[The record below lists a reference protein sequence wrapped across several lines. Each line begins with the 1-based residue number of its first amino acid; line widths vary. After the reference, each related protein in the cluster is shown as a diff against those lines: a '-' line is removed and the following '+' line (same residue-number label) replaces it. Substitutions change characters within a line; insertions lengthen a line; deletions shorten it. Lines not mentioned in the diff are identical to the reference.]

1 MNVVDTTSPTI
12 TCIETYSL
20 NLDENGIGEVS
31 IDDILE
37 SSFDLSGINNVS
49 LSLNSFDCSNV
60 GQNNVTV
67 TVTDNY
73 GNSTECISTI
83 TVIDNITPTVT
94 SPNDITTCTMDN
106 LELEDPEVQDN
117 CSIVSITNDLPSSFE
132 GDIVVTWTV
141 TDSSGN
147 ISTATQNIFMG
158 DLNPPTI
165 TAPDDIEISVT
176 DGCVASNANLGS
188 PEYSDDCAVAAVYN
202 DAPDNLPVGDIIVVW
217 TVEDEMGNI
226 ATAEQLVTVIDDIAP
241 EITPSSGDL
250 NINCLASEVNIGNP
264 NVFDNCGVWSLTN
277 DAPEPDEFP
286 VGTTVVTWTAIDTY
300 GNSST
305 YEQTINILD
314 QISPEVICLD
324 INLTL
329 ENGIA
334 IITIENVD
342 GGSTDQCGIE
352 SIELSQYEFTEEHI
366 GENIVTM
373 TVYDYAGNT
382 SSCEALVTVEAGLS
396 LTDNLFDNLL
406 VYPNPSSDFI
416 YLNTNFSLDY
426 TLYNSI
432 GQKISNGKA
441 DYEIDISNLQS
452 GVYYISFKK
461 DSQTTIRKIIKN

>member
-1 MNVVDTTSPTI
+1 M
-12 TCIETYSL
+12 
-20 NLDENGIGEVS
+20 
-31 IDDILE
+31 
-37 SSFDLSGINNVS
+37 
-49 LSLNSFDCSNV
+49 
-60 GQNNVTV
+60 
-67 TVTDNY
+67 TDNY

-117 CSIVSITNDLPSSFE
+117 CSIVSITNDLPSTFE

-147 ISTATQNIFMG
+147 ISTTTQNIFMG

-165 TAPDDIEISVT
+165 TAPEDIEISVT

-202 DAPDNLPVGDIIVVW
+202 DAPDNLQLGQTTVIW

-226 ATAEQLVTVIDDIAP
+226 ATAEQIVTVSDNIAP
-241 EITPSSGDL
+241 QISAGAGDL
-250 NINCLASEVNIGNP
+250 NINCLASEINIGSP
-264 NVFDNCGVWSLTN
+264 NVSDNCGIASITN
-277 DAPEPDEFP
+277 NAPASDQFP
-286 VGTTVVTWTAIDTY
+286 IGTTIVTWTAVDSS

-305 YEQTINILD
+305 YEQTINVMD

-329 ENGIA
+329 ESGIA
-334 IITIENVD
+334 IITVEDVD

-352 SIELSQYEFTEEHI
+352 SIVLSQYEFTEEHI

-396 LTDNLFDNLL
+396 LTYNLFDNLL
-406 VYPNPSSDFI
+406 VYPNPSSDLI
-416 YLNTNFSLDY
+416 YLNTNLSLDY
-426 TLYNSI
+426 TIYNSI
-432 GQKISNGKA
+432 GQKIYDGKT
-441 DYEIDISNLQS
+441 DYEIDISELPS
-452 GVYYISFKK
+452 GVYYFRFTIDNQS
-461 DSQTTIRKIIKN
+461 TIRKVVKN

>member
-1 MNVVDTTSPTI
+1 MLSV
-12 TCIETYSL
+12 
-20 NLDENGIGEVS
+20 NLDENGIAEINV
-31 IDDILE
+31 DDILE
-37 SSFDLSGINNVS
+37 SSYDLTGIAS
-49 LSLNSFDCSNV
+49 TTLSMTSFDCSNL

-67 TVTDNY
+67 TVTDNN
-73 GNSTECISTI
+73 GNSSECISEI
-83 TVIDNITPTVT
+83 SVIDAILPVITPPV
-94 SPNDITTCTMDN
+94 DITACSIEN

-117 CSIVSITNDLPSSFE
+117 CSIVSITNDLPSTFE

-165 TAPDDIEISVT
+165 TAPEDIEISVT

-202 DAPDNLPVGDIIVVW
+202 DAPDNLQLGQTTVIW

-226 ATAEQLVTVIDDIAP
+226 TTAEQLVTVIDDIAP

-250 NINCLASEVNIGNP
+250 NINCLASEVNIGTP
-264 NVFDNCGVWSLTN
+264 NVSDNCGVASLTN
-277 DAPEPDEFP
+277 DAPASDQFP
-286 VGTTVVTWTAIDTY
+286 VGITVVTWTAIDTY

-329 ENGIA
+329 ESGIA
-334 IITIENVD
+334 IITIEDVD

-382 SSCEALVTVEAGLS
+382 SSCELLVTVEAGLS

-441 DYEIDISNLQS
+441 DYEIDISNLQF

>member
-12 TCIETYSL
+12 TCVETYSL
-20 NLDENGIGEVS
+20 NLDENGLGEVTVN
-31 IDDILE
+31 DILE
-37 SSFDLSGINNVS
+37 SSFDLSGIDNVS
-49 LSLNSFDCSNV
+49 LSENSFDCSSL
-60 GQNNVTV
+60 GQNNIII

-83 TVIDNITPTVT
+83 TVIDTILPAVT
-94 SPNDITTCTMDN
+94 APDDITTCSMDN
-106 LELEDPEVQDN
+106 LELGDPEVYDN
-117 CSIVSITNDLPSSFE
+117 CSIVSVSNDLPSTFE

-147 ISTATQNIFMG
+147 TATATQNVFLG
-158 DLNPPTI
+158 DINPPSI
-165 TAPDDIEISVT
+165 TAPEDIEISVT

-202 DAPDNLPVGDIIVVW
+202 DAPDDLPVGETIIIW
-217 TVEDEMGNI
+217 TVEDEMGNSS
-226 ATAEQLVTVIDDIAP
+226 TDEQLVTVVDDISP
-241 EITPSSGDL
+241 EITPSTGDL
-250 NINCLASEVNIGNP
+250 NINCLANDINIGTP
-264 NVFDNCGVWSLTN
+264 TVIDNCGVASLTN

-286 VGTTVVTWTAIDTY
+286 VGITVVTWTAIDTY

-314 QISPEVICLD
+314 QISPEAVCID
-324 INLTL
+324 ISLTL

-334 IITIENVD
+334 IITTESIDD
-342 GGSTDQCGIE
+342 GSSDQCGIE

-373 TVYDYAGNT
+373 TVYDFAGN
-382 SSCEALVTVEAGLS
+382 SSTCEALVTVEAGLS
-396 LTDNLFDNLL
+396 VTENLFDNLL

-416 YLNTNFSLDY
+416 YLNTNFTLDY

-432 GQKISNGKA
+432 GQKISDGKA